1 MDIRTSVIMASRV
14 IYAIQ
19 WFVLAPPI
27 AEIQATFN
35 IPSYLVGWVPLSFFI
50 GAALLQVPS
59 AYISSRLGAK
69 RTLIIGMIVLGAFTS
84 LAGLSSNLW
93 ELLALRAVSGVGA
106 ALFFS
111 SAAYALVELNRGK
124 EGIVMGLYNAFYGV
138 GSLIGLLWGYMD
150 DLLEWRAA
158 TIIAGALAIVM
169 GLMDLYELR
178 GFERRPTYAIG
189 NIRKSLSI
197 AIGISGVW
205 GAYYV
210 VSELLP
216 YQVAH
221 LFGYGSFHAGLI
233 AEGLI
238 VASILG
244 GFMTNAFFNKAG
256 DKLRL
261 LIMVTIASS
270 LPLYFMW
277 ISNPLVEFLLGAL
290 SGFFND
296 MAFSV
301 AYAITATRGGALSL
315 AFVNFMNMII
325 GIWLQPLF
333 TAVSAYYGYL
343 IGWVVITTVSLLLAA
358 PLINESRIGTKSP

>member
-1 MDIRTSVIMASRV
+1 MDGKTSAIMVSRI

-27 AEIQATFN
+27 AEVQAEFGV
-35 IPSYLVGWVPLSFFI
+35 PGYLVGWIPLSFFV

-59 AYISSRLGAK
+59 AYVSSKLGAK
-69 RTLIIGMIVLGAFTS
+69 RTSIMGMIVLGAFTALS
-84 LAGLSSNLW
+84 GLSANLW
-93 ELLALRAVSGVGA
+93 ELLLFRAISGTGA

-111 SAAYALVELNRGK
+111 SAAYLLVELNKGK
-124 EGIVMGLYNAFYGV
+124 EGIMMGLYNAFYGV
-138 GSLIGLLWGYMD
+138 GSLIGLLWGYVD
-150 DLLEWRAA
+150 NLFQWRAA
-158 TIIAGALAIVM
+158 TALAGLLSIIM
-169 GLMDLYELR
+169 GLVDIYELR
-178 GFERRPTYAIG
+178 GFERRPTYALG
-189 NIRKSLSI
+189 HIRDSLGI
-197 AIGISGVW
+197 AVGISGVW
-205 GAYYV
+205 GSYYV

-233 AEGLI
+233 AEGLV

-244 GFMTNAFFNKAG
+244 GFMTNEFFKMAKNKA
-256 DKLRL
+256 L
-261 LIMVTIASS
+261 LLLLVSIASS
-270 LPLYFMW
+270 APLYFMW
-277 ISNPLVEFLLGAL
+277 VGNPLLEFALGAF

-301 AYAITATRGGALSL
+301 AYAITANKGGALSL

-333 TAVSAYYGYL
+333 TAVSSYGYL
-343 IGWVVITTVSLLLAA
+343 YGWLVVTTVAIALAL
-358 PLINESRIGTKSP
+358 PLFKELTFKTG